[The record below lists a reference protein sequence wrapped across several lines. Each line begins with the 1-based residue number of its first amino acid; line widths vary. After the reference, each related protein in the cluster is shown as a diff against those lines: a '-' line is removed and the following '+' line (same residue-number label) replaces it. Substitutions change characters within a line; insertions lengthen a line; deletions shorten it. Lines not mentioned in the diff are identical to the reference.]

1 MIKRQSKLKKAL
13 YTLLLVLLVSPSFS
27 EDFELGGLYTYHY
40 HDGRYADW
48 GDYARISA
56 LMAIED
62 INDSELMGHND
73 RLNMSPENLIDYH
86 CWPSNAAVMAETLIK
101 KNILILTGTDC
112 SSPAVE
118 IAKVASKYKIPVI
131 SNGANASSLSSKE
144 NYPWFIRVV
153 TPSEEY
159 DRYLIELAA
168 HFKVKEIAYFYTT
181 DAWGLGAK
189 KVVHES
195 VKKKN
200 IIIKK
205 EFGFER
211 DTNQTMINKYMREV
225 KEANI
230 KHIVV
235 TGPTPDT
242 ARVFRA
248 IGEYGLNKKG
258 NTIYATEMISAD
270 EALDVVKGSKGY
282 FAPMTLLSKTKQ
294 LDKFKQSLE
303 RKLGKDVDVNS
314 KAFFY
319 GALSYDHI
327 MTIGHAIKTMKDNDV
342 EVSRKNLMP
351 YLRNVDFQGVT
362 GRVYF
367 SKITNDRIN
376 MPLQIVNSHGLDELT
391 GTVKFESIATATSD
405 GGLIIDNSKIL
416 LPGYNSLVK

>member
-1 MIKRQSKLKKAL
+1 MIKKHPKSRNILC
-13 YTLLLVLLVSPSFS
+13 TVLFIFLASPSLS
-27 EDFELGGLYTYHY
+27 EKFELGGLYTYHY

-48 GDYARISA
+48 GDYARVSA
-56 LMAIED
+56 LMAIEN
-62 INDSELMGHND
+62 INNNDFLGDND

-86 CWPSNAAVMAETLIK
+86 CWPSNAASMAETLIK
-101 KNILILTGTDC
+101 KDILILTGTDC

-118 IAKVASKYKIPVI
+118 IARMASKYEIPVI
-131 SNGANASSLSSKE
+131 SNGANASSLSIK
-144 NYPWFIRVV
+144 NDFPWFIRVV

-159 DRYLIELAA
+159 DRYLIELAS
-168 HFKVKEIAYFYTT
+168 HFNVTEIAYFYTT

-189 KVVHES
+189 KVVH
-195 VKKKN
+195 KAAKNKN
-200 IIIKK
+200 ISIKK
-205 EFGFER
+205 EFGFKR
-211 DTNQTMINKYMREV
+211 DTSQTTINKFMQEV
-225 KEANI
+225 KNSNI

-248 IGEYGLNKKG
+248 IGKYGLNKKG

-270 EALDVVKGSKGY
+270 EALDVVKGSQGY

-294 LDKFKQSLE
+294 LDTFKQSLE
-303 RKLGKDVDVNS
+303 KKLGKDVDVNS

-376 MPLQIVNSHGLDELT
+376 MPLQIVNSHGLDKLT

-416 LPGYNSLVK
+416 LPGYKSLVK

>member
-211 DTNQTMINKYMREV
+211 DTNQTMINKYMQEV

>member
-62 INDSELMGHND
+62 INDSELLGHND

-211 DTNQTMINKYMREV
+211 DTNQTMINKYMQEV